1 LTFDKQAIL
10 ILEREDKDMLAITLS
25 DSQKSKIMSFLRTCR
40 GIYVGNEAKTL
51 RFIEA
56 IVWIVRSGAQG
67 ELLPESYGK
76 WNSVYKRLA
85 RWSDR
90 GIFDQMRTHCAADPD
105 LEFLLLDSTIIR
117 AHPCA
122 AGVPSP
128 DQEPKP
134 DQALGR
140 SRGGFST
147 KIHLIVDGLGNPL
160 DFILTGGQVNDITQ
174 APALLQGHHADYVI
188 ADKGYDS
195 DAFIALIEQ
204 MAAIPVI
211 PARKNRKE
219 PRFYDLHIYKERHLV
234 ECCINKLKWFRR
246 IFSRYDKL
254 ASRFK
259 GFLSFVIALIWLR

>member
-1 LTFDKQAIL
+1 MTAI
-10 ILEREDKDMLAITLS
+10 KLS
-25 DSQKSKIMSFLRTCR
+25 EIQKSKIMSFLGTCS
-40 GIYVGNEAKTL
+40 GIYVGNEAKTV

-56 IVWIVRSGAQG
+56 ILWMVRTGAQW
-67 ELLPESYGK
+67 EALPERYGQ
-76 WNSVYKRLA
+76 WNSVYKRFS

-90 GIFDQMRTHCAADPD
+90 GIFDQMRTHFANDPD

-122 AGVPSP
+122 AGAPTTP
-128 DQEPKP
+128 EEPKQ

-160 DFILTGGQVNDITQ
+160 DFILTAGQVNDITQ

-204 MAAIPVI
+204 MEAIPVI

-219 PRFYDLHIYKERHLV
+219 PRFYDPHLYKERHLV
-234 ECCINKLKWFRR
+234 ECCINKLKWYRR

-254 ASRFK
+254 TSRFMS
-259 GFLSFVIALIWLR
+259 FLSFVAALIWLR

>member
-25 DSQKSKIMSFLRTCR
+25 DNQKSKIMSFLRTCS

-56 IVWIVRSGAQG
+56 IVWIVRSGGQW

-76 WNSVYKRLA
+76 WNSVYKRFA

-90 GIFDQMRTHCAADPD
+90 GIFDQMRTHFAADPD

-122 AGVPSP
+122 AGAAHS
-128 DQEPKP
+128 DEETKP

-160 DFILTGGQVNDITQ
+160 DFILTAGQVNDITQ
-174 APALLQGHHADYVI
+174 APDLLEGRQAEYVI
-188 ADKGYDS
+188 ADKGYDA

-204 MAAIPVI
+204 IGAIPVI
-211 PARKNRKE
+211 PARKNRTE
-219 PRFYDLHIYKERHLV
+219 PRFYDAHIYKERHLV

-246 IFSRYDKL
+246 IFSRFDKL
-254 ASRFK
+254 ASRFM
-259 GFLSFVIALIWLR
+259 GFLSFAATLIWLR